1 MPGGTILPYAGF
13 FGLAAGCLGL
23 GTAEPP
29 ALHDSGEVLQI
40 LSQVPLGVG
49 EGVIDGLPVGSG
61 RRVLAEFMATSMRV
75 RPGATSSKRAS
86 PLVEMLP
93 PIVFQPMPRPWPT
106 SVVHASNRALL
117 PSGPFTFQWLVSRP
131 VILTPSTLDIKS
143 E

>member
-1 MPGGTILPYAGF
+1 LGPPSRPRSTILAKF
-13 FGLAAGCLGL
+13 
-23 GTAEPP
+23 
-29 ALHDSGEVLQI
+29 LQI

-93 PIVFQPMPRPWPT
+93 PIVFQPMPRPWST

-117 PSGPFTFQWLVSRP
+117 PSGPFTFQ
-131 VILTPSTLDIKS
+131 
-143 E
+143 